1 MKKPKTALQNRIRG
15 TGMTQ
20 EEFAD
25 AVGICQSAL
34 QNYLYGH
41 RSWPVPQMVKAAEIL
56 NLSAAEA
63 MALFATNMTKR
74 QRRIILG
81 ETESTG
87 GGAYGDKSTA
97 QASTAGDA
105 ARSLQDAR
113 HGYFEDVPAGRAG
126 GCGVRRFRLG
136 GAVR

>member
-63 MALFATNMTKR
+63 MALFVPDMTKR

-87 GGAYGDKSTA
+87 GGAYGSKSTA

-105 ARSLQDAR
+105 DRPVQDAR
-113 HGYFEDVPAGRAG
+113 MGYSGDVPAGRAG

>member
-63 MALFATNMTKR
+63 MALFAPNMTKR

-87 GGAYGDKSTA
+87 GVEHGSKSTA

-105 ARSLQDAR
+105 DRPLQDTR

>member
-63 MALFATNMTKR
+63 MALFAPNMTKR

-87 GGAYGDKSTA
+87 GAEHGRKSTA
-97 QASTAGDA
+97 QAGAAGYAD
-105 ARSLQDAR
+105 RPLQDAR
-113 HGYFEDVPAGRAG
+113 MGYSGDVPAGRAG

>member
-63 MALFATNMTKR
+63 MALFVPDMTKR

-87 GGAYGDKSTA
+87 GGAYGDKGTA

-113 HGYFEDVPAGRAG
+113 HGYSGNVPAGRAG

>member
-1 MKKPKTALQNRIRG
+1 
-15 TGMTQ
+15 MTQ

-63 MALFATNMTKR
+63 MALFVPDMTKR

-87 GGAYGDKSTA
+87 GVEHGSKSTA

-105 ARSLQDAR
+105 DRSLQDAR

-136 GAVR
+136 GDVR

>member
-63 MALFATNMTKR
+63 MALFVPDMTKR

-87 GGAYGDKSTA
+87 GVEHGGKGTA

-105 ARSLQDAR
+105 DRSLQDAR

>member
-63 MALFATNMTKR
+63 MALFAPNMTKR

>member
-63 MALFATNMTKR
+63 MALFVPDMTKR

-87 GGAYGDKSTA
+87 GGAYGSKSTA

-105 ARSLQDAR
+105 NRSLQDAR
-113 HGYFEDVPAGRAG
+113 HGCFEDVPAGRAG